1 MDWSKYSNEPSALE
15 EEKYSLNGSA
25 RPLSQPGGEATA
37 ATPDKTYTSDTRRI
51 LCSHCHTLMDVP
63 VIALSVF
70 CKKCGQRIN
79 VQDYKIRGEFS
90 GELDTRGTIYIA
102 FNANVK
108 AKIHAWSVIVDGL
121 LEGEVCSEESIEL
134 TQNAKFSGRITAP
147 KIKIDP
153 GASIKG
159 KIDIGPNNRLY

>member
-1 MDWSKYSNEPSALE
+1 MDWSNYSNDTNEFE
-15 EEKYSLNGSA
+15 EDKYSLKTGKQKFGSLDKSA
-25 RPLSQPGGEATA
+25 
-37 ATPDKTYTSDTRRI
+37 PDNVYTSDTRRI
-51 LCSHCHTLMDVP
+51 MCSHCNTLMDVP

-90 GELDTRGTIYIA
+90 GELDTRGTIYIS

-108 AKIHAWSVIVDGL
+108 AKIRAWNVVVDGV
-121 LEGEVCSEESIEL
+121 LEGEVFSEESIEL
-134 TQNAKFSGRITAP
+134 TPNAKFSGRIIAP
-147 KIKIDP
+147 KIKIAP
-153 GASIKG
+153 GATFYG

>member
-1 MDWSKYSNEPSALE
+1 MDWSKYSNEPNTLE
-15 EEKYSLNGSA
+15 EEKYSINSSSS
-25 RPLSQPGGEATA
+25 RPLAAGTEGG
-37 ATPDKTYTSDTRRI
+37 PDKTYTSDTRRI

-134 TQNAKFSGRITAP
+134 TENAKFSGRLTAP
-147 KIKIDP
+147 KIKINP